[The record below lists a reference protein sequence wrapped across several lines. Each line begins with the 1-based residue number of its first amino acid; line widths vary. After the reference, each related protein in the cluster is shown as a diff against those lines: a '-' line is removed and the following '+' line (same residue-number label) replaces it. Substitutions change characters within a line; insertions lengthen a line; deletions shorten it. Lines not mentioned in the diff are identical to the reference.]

1 MATVE
6 LLGATYT
13 DVPAV
18 ELPTTGGETVL
29 FYDATD
35 GNNLSYG
42 LTDRTSPLIGVGQVD
57 YMEVE

>member
-18 ELPTTGGETVL
+18 ELPTTGGATVL